1 MALFLIE
8 MTFVTFLSARY
19 AKTETLTFG
28 NATIC
33 NNALSWSLVPAI
45 VFDTIMGSVIIYR
58 AVLHV
63 KTSRQMDIPAS
74 WGYGGRL
81 LTTLMR
87 DSIQYYMW
95 YVIHTLESLA
105 PIPQNVYLNLSSIL
119 LVFLLV
125 ALSNLM
131 TDALANIQPFLIPW
145 IMIVPTSSATSMIL
159 HLHQVSSQDRCSI
172 IDFDPDS
179 PVELDTS
186 IRFVHTASRNGLTP
200 EVEA

>member
-8 MTFVTFLSARY
+8 ITFVTFLSVHY
-19 AKTETLTFG
+19 AKTETLAFG

-33 NNALSWSLVPAI
+33 SNALSWSLVPTI
-45 VFDTIMGSVIIYR
+45 VFDTIMASVIIHR

-63 KTSRQMDIPAS
+63 KTSWQMDIPAS

-87 DSIQYYMW
+87 DSIQYYMC
-95 YVIHTLESLA
+95 
-105 PIPQNVYLNLSSIL
+105 IL

-125 ALSNLM
+125 ALSNL
-131 TDALANIQPFLIPW
+131 TTNALENIQPFLIPW

-200 EVEA
+200 EIGA